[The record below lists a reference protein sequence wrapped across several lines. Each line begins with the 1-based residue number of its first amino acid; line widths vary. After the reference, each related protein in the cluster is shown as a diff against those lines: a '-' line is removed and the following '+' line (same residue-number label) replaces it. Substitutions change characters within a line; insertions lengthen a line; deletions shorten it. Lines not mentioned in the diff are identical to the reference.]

1 MVVYD
6 RRKEGNQA
14 MFAEHLSGLALCQA
28 SVHNAPGSK
37 PIPQVVSLEDAF
49 VAGNRLCLLLGP
61 LCR

>member
-6 RRKEGNQA
+6 RRKEESQS
-14 MFAEHLSGLALCQA
+14 MFTEHLSGLAICHA

-37 PIPQVVSLEDAF
+37 PIPQVVGLEDAF